1 MPTMWDQKYNRI
13 HLENFDEA
21 KRLMHGIQ
29 KKVLIRELTV
39 PMDKVAR
46 IVMKAS
52 KRAFANEWNP
62 STRRKWPPLSPL
74 TLMLRQYPN
83 APILQQTRALKN
95 SIDYKVIP
103 KQNVVNAVIGTQNKY
118 ALIPQVGVPH
128 HLVRFRGVEHQAPI
142 PARPFLGVHPSD
154 KKKIDSTLVRW
165 LRWYT
170 GPTGRA
176 RSRLSTNKLPLK
188 GFR

>member
-1 MPTMWDQKYNRI
+1 MPTMWDQKHTRI
-13 HLENFDEA
+13 HLENFEEA
-21 KRLMHGIQ
+21 QRLIAGIQ
-29 KKVLIRELTV
+29 KKQLIRELTV

-52 KRAFANEWNP
+52 QRAFANEWNP
-62 STRRKWPPLSPL
+62 TTRRRWEPLSPL
-74 TLMLRQYPN
+74 TLALRLYPN

-95 SIDYKVIP
+95 SIDYKVVP
-103 KQNVVNAVIGTQNKY
+103 KQNVVNAIIGTQNKY
-118 ALIPQVGVPH
+118 ALVHQLGVPH
-128 HLVRFRGVEHQAPI
+128 HKVRFRGVEHQAPI
-142 PARPFLGVHPSD
+142 PARPFIGVHPQD
-154 KKKIDSTLVRW
+154 RKKIDSTLKRW

-176 RSRLSTNKLPLK
+176 RTRLSTPKLPLK